1 MFGPDIIARSL
12 TGAGMIDSS
21 GRAWQ
26 YHSRSDRHSK
36 VACWAIVFDFLAAC
50 PLLRH
55 HVASRRVAFG
65 INHEMVDF
73 RNARKKN
80 LDVVVCTPGASR
92 PGHSSTG
99 RSLADLAARFG
110 VRLDDAEAN
119 VLRTLPPL
127 QEEPVGS
134 VLVALEAKAC
144 MTAHQKALPRLYD
157 ELNSSHL
164 TIHGATDEAIA
175 AGFAMVNVADTFVSP
190 GRNTDGTS
198 RPDKVNRH
206 RQPRD
211 AGLAIEKIRQIPRR
225 SRTGDTGFDALGI
238 LVVDLVNDGSPM
250 SVHLD
255 PPAPVPGDVLHYA
268 NLIERLSNLYA
279 TRHAHL

>member
-1 MFGPDIIARSL
+1 MYGPDIIARSL
-12 TGAGMIDSS
+12 TETGTIDSA

-36 VACWAIVFDFLAAC
+36 VACWAIVFDFLATC
-50 PLLRH
+50 PLFRH
-55 HVASRRVAFG
+55 HVESRRVAFG
-65 INHEMVDF
+65 INHRMVDF

-80 LDVVVCTPGASR
+80 LDLVICTPAGGK
-92 PGHSSTG
+92 PGRSSIG
-99 RSLADLAARFG
+99 RSLDDLATTFG
-110 VRLDDAEAN
+110 VRLEDPEAR
-119 VLRTLPPL
+119 VLRTLPSL
-127 QEEPVGS
+127 SEGPVGS

-144 MTAHQKALPRLYD
+144 MTAHQRALPRLYD

-175 AGFAMVNVADTFVSP
+175 AGFVMVNVAETFVSP
-190 GRNTDGTS
+190 DLNRDGS
-198 RPDKVNRH
+198 GRPDTVSRH

-211 AGLAIEKIRQIPRR
+211 AGLAVDKIGQIPRR
-225 SRTGDTGFDALGI
+225 ARTGDTGFDALGL

-250 SVHLD
+250 SVRSD
-255 PPAPVPGDVLHYA
+255 PPAPIPGDVLHYA

-279 TRHAHL
+279 TRYAHL